1 MSELQG
7 KLLELRGCFDRGLL
21 DKKEYDQ
28 ARAAVLDGFAHS
40 SAPKLSSVDLSASLA
55 ELASAITKIANRS
68 AAVTV
73 SFLFVL
79 LLMAT
84 MS

>member
-28 ARAAVLDGFAHS
+28 ARAAVLDGFTRS
-40 SAPKLSSVDLSASLA
+40 SAPSSVDLSASLA
-55 ELASAITKIANRS
+55 ELASAITKIANWS